1 MSERARLTQTVLD
14 GQVCASAVWARGGTN
29 VRLRARAGR
38 QKRTCGADCH
48 DGRMRAAVRSIWL
61 DPHPST
67 LSADPDD
74 FAFTARM
81 VVGPDDAPGE
91 ESLT

>member
-1 MSERARLTQTVLD
+1 
-14 GQVCASAVWARGGTN
+14 
-29 VRLRARAGR
+29 
-38 QKRTCGADCH
+38 
-48 DGRMRAAVRSIWL
+48 MRAAVRSIWL